1 MRTLSRDHLRPR
13 SAEQAMTPD
22 LANSNSPALK
32 QSNCVTKR
40 LNTECEIHMRQG
52 HRGLLWRYKTGVC
65 SAPIAYWFR
74 ARSSLRKKRGD
85 ERARAEPRPS
95 CGGVRF
101 GQIVMSERCMAA

>member
-40 LNTECEIHMRQG
+40 LNTKCEIHMRQG

-74 ARSSLRKKRGD
+74 ARSSWFSPGSSLRKKRGD
-85 ERARAEPRPS
+85 ERTRAEP
-95 CGGVRF
+95 
-101 GQIVMSERCMAA
+101 